1 MSKSSGFFVTLEG
14 IEGSGKSSLIASL
27 ASWLSTQQTAVT
39 VTREPGGTT
48 LGKKIRELLLHHS
61 GEPLS
66 QIAELLL
73 FSADRAQ
80 HVAQVLRPAL
90 AQGQLVLCDR
100 YIHSTL
106 AYQGSARGISREVL
120 DTLLSLSTDN
130 LVPDLVLLLDLDPE
144 TGLKRARRRESSGE
158 QENSWSRFE
167 AEELSFHLAVR
178 NGFLKLA
185 ADDPQRFVLLNAA
198 LPQEA
203 VLQAA
208 QAAIL
213 ERRAKQW

>member
-106 AYQGSARGISREVL
+106 AYQGSARGISR
-120 DTLLSLSTDN
+120 
-130 LVPDLVLLLDLDPE
+130 
-144 TGLKRARRRESSGE
+144 
-158 QENSWSRFE
+158 
-167 AEELSFHLAVR
+167 
-178 NGFLKLA
+178 
-185 ADDPQRFVLLNAA
+185 
-198 LPQEA
+198 
-203 VLQAA
+203 
-208 QAAIL
+208 
-213 ERRAKQW
+213 